1 MKKVYLDNASTTQ
14 LRPEVIQEMTKV
26 LTEDFGNPSSTHSFG
41 RNAKSIL
48 ELSRKSIAK
57 NLNVSAQEI
66 IFTSCGTEANNWIL
80 RSAVRDLKVKRIILS
95 KIEHH
100 AVLHAVEAL
109 QNEYGIQ
116 VDYVAVKSNG
126 EIDVTDL
133 VDLLSQE
140 THIKRKISSDEMKK
154 WVPDNQNLN
163 NSSEEIKTLV
173 SLMHVNNEIGTI
185 LNVEKVGRICEQ
197 HNALFHSDMVQS
209 VGKLEIDLKLI
220 PIDFISASAHKFH
233 GPKGIG
239 FTYVKKNSGLQP
251 LFFGGEQE
259 KGLRPGT
266 EAVHQIAGM
275 AKALELSCTNLES
288 EKNHIQEL
296 KNYLISQLEIEFP
309 AFEINGTSDGIY
321 TILNILLPFSNA
333 KTAMILFHLDM
344 KGIAVSRGSACQ
356 SGSTRPSHVLAEML
370 SNEDLKKPSLRIS
383 FSHFNTKEDIDLLI
397 EALKS
402 V

>member
-14 LRPEVIQEMTKV
+14 LRPEVVQEMTKV
-26 LTEDFGNPSSTHSFG
+26 LSEDYGNPSSTHSFG

-57 NLNVSAQEI
+57 QLNVSAQEI

-80 RSAVRDLKVKRIILS
+80 RSAVKDLKVKRIITS

-100 AVLHAVEAL
+100 AVLYPVQDL
-109 QNEYGIQ
+109 QREFDIQ
-116 VDYVAVKSNG
+116 VDYVAVKPNG
-126 EIDVTDL
+126 EIDITDL

-140 THIKRKISSDEMKK
+140 T
-154 WVPDNQNLN
+154 
-163 NSSEEIKTLV
+163 KTLV
-173 SLMHVNNEIGTI
+173 SLMHVNNETGTL

-209 VGKLEIDLKLI
+209 VGKTEIDLQHL

-239 FTYVKKNSGLQP
+239 FAYVKKNSGLQP
-251 LFFGGEQE
+251 MFFGGEQE

-275 AKALELSCTNLES
+275 AKALELSYAHLES
-288 EKNHIQEL
+288 ERNHILEL
-296 KNYLISQLEIEFP
+296 RNYLINRFEIEFP
-309 AFEINGTSDGIY
+309 DFSINGTLDGIY
-321 TILNILLPFSNA
+321 TILNILLPFSDD

-356 SGSTRPSHVLAEML
+356 SGSAKPSHVLAEIL
-370 SNEDLKKPSLRIS
+370 KDADIKKPSLRIS
-383 FSHFNTKEDIDLLI
+383 FSHFNTQEDIDLLI
-397 EALKS
+397 AALQS
-402 V
+402 I